1 MSERERGGWEG
12 QCDLRLVQISTFV
25 SFLYLFLLQ
34 SHGTHIYRISLS
46 ARLPLSRRGD
56 RRGHLDECVPLWGKC
71 SDLSL
76 EAKRLNI
83 QSARSV
89 AKPFQSKAHNKS
101 PVESID
107 VNGEHI
113 S

>member
-34 SHGTHIYRISLS
+34 SHGTHIHRISLS
-46 ARLPLSRRGD
+46 VRLPLSRRGD
-56 RRGHLDECVPLWGKC
+56 RRGHLDECVPLWGMC

-101 PVESID
+101 PAESID
-107 VNGEHI
+107 VNGEHT